1 MPSTEDSFAR
11 LVSLAVHDLRTPLA
25 TVSGFAR
32 TLQRSPLGEPADKY
46 VEMMVAAG
54 AQLADLL
61 EEVGLAARIESGRW
75 EPNVQA
81 VDARDLADAA
91 ASRLDGVD
99 SAGTGA
105 EVNVD
110 RDAAELAL
118 HGLARCAKRHGGLER
133 VTLTA
138 DGTTVAVTRVTPA
151 AAPIL
156 LGEEPRDLGA
166 LVAARVVAALGG
178 SLELDGERLL
188 VRLPA

>member
-1 MPSTEDSFAR
+1 M
-11 LVSLAVHDLRTPLA
+11 
-25 TVSGFAR
+25 SGFAR
-32 TLQRSPLGEPADKY
+32 TLQRSPLGEPADRY
-46 VEMMVAAG
+46 VEMMVAAS

-75 EPNVQA
+75 EPNLQG
-81 VDARDLADAA
+81 VDARELADAA
-91 ASRLDGVD
+91 APGLDGVD

-105 EVNVD
+105 EVTVD

-118 HGLARCAKRHGGLER
+118 RQLARCAKRHGGLER
-133 VTLTA
+133 VELTA
-138 DGTTVAVTRVTPA
+138 DGATVAVTPVAAA

-166 LVAARVVAALGG
+166 LVAALVVAALGG
-178 SLELDGERLL
+178 ALEVDGERLL